1 VPTVGDLP
9 TTGNNPGD
17 AHLVTATGNLW
28 VWGTDNAWHELGH
41 VQGPQ
46 GPAGPAGPKGDPGAT
61 GPQGPEGPQGDPGI
75 QGNAGPQGPKGDKGD
90 PGIQGPEGPQGP
102 AGTPVSLD
110 ALSDVTAPASTPS
123 GKILGTTATGVWGPV
138 DAPTGSA
145 WNRWTGTQQ
154 QYDMLPFKFPETLYV
169 ITP

>member
-75 QGNAGPQGPKGDKGD
+75 QGNTGPQGLKGDKGDKGD
-90 PGIQGPEGPQGP
+90 PGIQGPAGP
-102 AGTPVSLD
+102 AQDLGPLT
-110 ALSDVTAPASTPS
+110 ARVTAVE
-123 GKILGTTATGVWGPV
+123 TTAN
-138 DAPTGSA
+138 AA
-145 WNRWTGTQQ
+145 WKRWTGTQAS
-154 QYDMLPFKFPETLYV
+154 YDAIATKDANTLYV